1 MIIMIMTIPEKQKAV
16 FYDVFS
22 YETPIFNY
30 FFLTITI
37 LEISRNEHRRF
48 QDNIFDVIICCSE
61 NHHKYLQSH
70 QLHS

>member
-1 MIIMIMTIPEKQKAV
+1 ML
-16 FYDVFS
+16 FS
-22 YETPIFNY
+22 VMFFPMKLL

-48 QDNIFDVIICCSE
+48 QDNIFYVIICCSE

-70 QLHS
+70 QLHG